1 LVLNPT
7 SYTIIHQVETVE
19 LLERKEQGGIQ
30 VPISQLLIPYAVK
43 IEYGDSTCTA
53 VALNIFPLAT
63 VGVGYS
69 PGGKGGAV
77 GIVKR
82 IFEVQQS
89 DPLFLQATK
98 SHPSLQRNRY
108 H

>member
-1 LVLNPT
+1 
-7 SYTIIHQVETVE
+7 VESVE

-30 VPISQLLIPYAVK
+30 VPISQFLVPYAVK
-43 IEYGDSTCTA
+43 IESGDSTCTA
-53 VALNIFPLAT
+53 VADNTFPITT
-63 VGVGYS
+63 VGVSFY
-69 PGGKGGAV
+69 PGGKGGAI

-98 SHPSLQRNRY
+98 RLPSLQRNRD